1 MVLADVSMVLA
12 DVSLLLERCIVA
24 RDKIVNGGY
33 IQSKHTPFSPA
44 PSNIQVIIEI
54 TLYSLHNYLCEC
66 EIRPHL
72 TKNNRKRLNTKYEG

>member
-54 TLYSLHNYLCEC
+54 TLYSLHNYRFVSVRSDLISQIIME
-66 EIRPHL
+66 
-72 TKNNRKRLNTKYEG
+72 NA